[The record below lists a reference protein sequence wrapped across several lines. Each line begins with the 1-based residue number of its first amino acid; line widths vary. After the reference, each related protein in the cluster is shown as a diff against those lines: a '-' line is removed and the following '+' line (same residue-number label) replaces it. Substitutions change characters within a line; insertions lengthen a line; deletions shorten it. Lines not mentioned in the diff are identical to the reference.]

1 MAIATSGALSMSA
14 IHVEAEGSPYAH
26 SGIVS
31 LNDTNVRGLTP
42 ASGYTI
48 NSTANTTISI
58 GDFYGA
64 SATSPMST
72 TNYARIN
79 SSNDT
84 TYITRTVTSAI
95 VFNSVSMNFRLR
107 RQDNYVYYEV
117 QNTASANSS
126 TWWNA
131 SGTSQGSMGTNYV
144 TMGRFNLGGITA
156 IKMNW
161 ALSSSPSGSSASI
174 VGNTTL
180 TGATYSASDNSFQ
193 SVSNGQSI
201 GARLNVLASAECY
214 AQNTSTG
221 VITMD
226 VTAQKSGYDDTTLG
240 TYRHE
245 VRSVAISNNCF

>member
-1 MAIATSGALSMSA
+1 MALQSSGAISLANIQTEFGGSNPISLS
-14 IHVEAEGSPYAH
+14 EYY
-26 SGIVS
+26 
-31 LNDTNVRGLTP
+31 RGGGLVPSSVTAVP
-42 ASGYTI
+42 ASGTI
-48 NSTANTTISI
+48 DFA
-58 GDFYGA
+58 DFYGT
-64 SATSPMST
+64 SNVSPMST
-72 TNYARIN
+72 TNFARIN

-84 TYITRTVTSAI
+84 SFITRTVTSGI
-95 VFNSVSMNFRLR
+95 VFNNVSMNFRLR

-117 QNTASANSS
+117 QNTASANTA
-126 TWWNA
+126 TWYNT
-131 SGTSQGSMGTNYV
+131 SGTGSSMGTSYV

-161 ALSSSPSGSSASI
+161 SISSSPSGSSASI
-174 VGNTTL
+174 IGNTTL

-221 VITMD
+221 VVTMD
-226 VTAQKSGYDDTTLG
+226 VTAQKSGYSDTTLG

>member
-1 MAIATSGALSMSA
+1 MFITKFKIL
-14 IHVEAEGSPYAH
+14 HQ
-26 SGIVS
+26 
-31 LNDTNVRGLTP
+31 LTHQL
-42 ASGYTI
+42 
-48 NSTANTTISI
+48 
-58 GDFYGA
+58 GD
-64 SATSPMST
+64 
-72 TNYARIN
+72 
-79 SSNDT
+79 
-84 TYITRTVTSAI
+84 
-95 VFNSVSMNFRLR
+95 
-107 RQDNYVYYEV
+107 
-117 QNTASANSS
+117 
-126 TWWNA
+126 A

-174 VGNTTL
+174 LGNTNL
-180 TGATYSASDNSFQ
+180 TGATYSASDNTFQ

-201 GARLNVLASAECY
+201 GARMNVLASAECY

-226 VTAQKSGYDDTTLG
+226 VTAQKSGYTDTTLG

>member
-1 MAIATSGALSMSA
+1 MAVPS
-14 IHVEAEGSPYAH
+14 
-26 SGIVS
+26 SGIIS
-31 LNDTNVRGLTP
+31 LAKIRDEVDGVGYATNIYGHT
-42 ASGYTI
+42 SS
-48 NSTANTTISI
+48 STSLGTISDTA
-58 GDFYGA
+58 GFSEPDAMSDFYGY
-64 SATSPMST
+64 TSQTDIST

-84 TYITRTVTSAI
+84 TFITRSITSGI
-95 VFNSVSMNFRLR
+95 VFNNVSMNFRLR

-117 QNTASANSS
+117 QNTSSANTSQ
-126 TWWNA
+126 WWNA

-161 ALSSSPSGSSASI
+161 AVSSSPSGSSASVI
-174 VGNTTL
+174 GNTTL

-214 AQNTSTG
+214 QQTTATG
-221 VITMD
+221 VVTMD
-226 VTAQKSGYDDTTLG
+226 VTAQKSGYNDTTLG

>member
-1 MAIATSGALSMSA
+1 MPIATSGALSMSA

-42 ASGYTI
+42 ASGFTI

-79 SSNDT
+79 SGNDT
-84 TYITRTVTSAI
+84 TYITRTVTSGI
-95 VFNSVSMNFRLR
+95 VFNAVAMHFRLR

-117 QNTASANSS
+117 QNTASLNSA
-126 TWWNA
+126 TWYNT
-131 SGTSQGSMGTNYV
+131 SGTGSSMGTSYV

-161 ALSSSPSGSSASI
+161 AISSSPSGSSASI
-174 VGNTTL
+174 IGNTSL
-180 TGATYSASDNSFQ
+180 TGATYSASDNTFQ

>member
-1 MAIATSGALSMSA
+1 MALQSSGAISLANIQSEFGGSNPISMN
-14 IHVEAEGSPYAH
+14 EYY
-26 SGIVS
+26 
-31 LNDTNVRGLTP
+31 RGGGLVPSSVTAVP
-42 ASGYTI
+42 ASGTI
-48 NSTANTTISI
+48 DMA
-58 GDFYGA
+58 DFYGT
-64 SATSPMST
+64 SNVSPMST
-72 TNYARIN
+72 TNYSRIN
-79 SSNDT
+79 SGNNS
-84 TYITRTVTSAI
+84 TYITRTVTSGI

-126 TWWNA
+126 TYWNA

-161 ALSSSPSGSSASI
+161 AISSSPSGSSASI
-174 VGNTTL
+174 IGNTSL
-180 TGATYSASDNSFQ
+180 TSATYSASDNSFQ

-221 VITMD
+221 VVTMD
-226 VTAQKSGYDDTTLG
+226 VTAQKSGYSDTTLG

>member
-1 MAIATSGALSMSA
+1 MALQSSGAISLANIQTEFGGSNPISMN
-14 IHVEAEGSPYAH
+14 EYY
-26 SGIVS
+26 
-31 LNDTNVRGLTP
+31 RGGGLVPSSVTAVP
-42 ASGYTI
+42 ASGTI
-48 NSTANTTISI
+48 DMA
-58 GDFYGA
+58 DFYGT
-64 SATSPMST
+64 SNVSPMST

-79 SSNDT
+79 SSSDT
-84 TYITRTVTSAI
+84 TFITRTVTSAI

-161 ALSSSPSGSSASI
+161 AITSSPSGSSASI
-174 VGNTTL
+174 IGNTSL

-214 AQNTSTG
+214 QQSTSTG
-221 VITMD
+221 VVTMD
-226 VTAQKSGYDDTTLG
+226 VTAQKSGYSDTTLG